1 MAGRIRRARL
11 AAGRAMAIGRRLVIS
26 RSLGPTGTFWISAED
41 GKLAVVAP

>member
-1 MAGRIRRARL
+1 MATRIRRARL

-26 RSLGPTGTFWISAED
+26 RSLGPTGIFWISAED